1 MSDAA
6 YHIVSLRRIGAMVLR
21 NWYLLRSSWPR
32 IVDLIYW
39 PAVQMLM
46 WGFLQLYLVDK
57 TSMAAQAGGAFIG
70 AVLLWDIL
78 FRGQIGF
85 SISFLEEMW
94 SRNLANLM
102 MTPLR
107 PSELIAALMVMSVVR
122 VLIGLVPVTIMAII
136 FFGFN
141 FWGLGFAVA
150 AFFFNLILTSWS
162 IGLIASGLVL
172 RKGTGAEGLAW
183 SMTFLLLPLACVY
196 YPLSILPVWL
206 QWISLALPPTHVF
219 EGLRALVLEKQL
231 RRRRDADRVSAEH
244 RLFRRRGDGFRA
256 PAPVGAQ
263 ERIAARNRRVTGT
276 TQLTIPSGSIT
287 NP

>member
-1 MSDAA
+1 MRPAA
-6 YHIVSLRRIGAMVLR
+6 ATVKNPAPILLPPTGAGSVLRRIYALVLR
-21 NWYLLRSSWPR
+21 YTYLLRGSGVR
-32 IVDLIYW
+32 LVELIYW
-39 PAVQMLM
+39 PFLQMLT
-46 WGFLQLYLVDK
+46 WGFLQKYLAGT
-57 TSMAAQAGGAFIG
+57 TSPLAQAAGVLIG
-70 AVLLWDIL
+70 SVLLWDIL

-141 FWGLGFAVA
+141 FWGLGFAVG

-162 IGLIASGLVL
+162 IGLLASGLVL

-196 YPLSILPVWL
+196 YPLSILPAWL
-206 QWISLALPPTHVF
+206 QWISMALPPTHVF
-219 EGLRALVLEKQL
+219 EGLRALVLENRFDAGAMFTAFLLNLLYFAAAGTAFGLLL
-231 RRRRDADRVSAEH
+231 RSA
-244 RLFRRRGDGFRA
+244 RK
-256 PAPVGAQ
+256 
-263 ERIAARNRRVTGT
+263 
-276 TQLTIPSGSIT
+276 SGSLLAAGE
-287 NP
+287 